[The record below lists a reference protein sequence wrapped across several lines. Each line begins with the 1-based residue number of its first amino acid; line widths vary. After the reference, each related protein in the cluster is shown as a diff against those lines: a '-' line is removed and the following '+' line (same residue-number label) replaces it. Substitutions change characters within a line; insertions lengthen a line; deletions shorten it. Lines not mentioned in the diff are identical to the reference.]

1 MADQQ
6 IPHVYTLTELTSAA
20 DQQRRV
26 VILRT
31 DLPRRAVVITVVTV
45 AASFLPTVVLWS
57 LMGPWA
63 LFFPAAAV
71 LAAFYLIERRTATGL
86 HLRTYQAMWD
96 RRKSVSGKFI
106 CCGVEIQPRMSG
118 YGHIVQAAMPSPFR
132 SVPAASLDLFVGES
146 ARVRTAQ
153 QRASKDEPARAGG
166 RSARGDVPPQTR
178 RRVRSR
184 KGADPFTFATDRR

>member
-20 DQQRRV
+20 DQQRRIV
-26 VILRT
+26 LLRT
-31 DLPRRAVVITVVTV
+31 DLPRRAVVITTITVV
-45 AASFLPTVVLWS
+45 ASFLPTVVLWR

-71 LAAFYLIERRTATGL
+71 AGAFYLIERRTATGL

-118 YGHIVQAAMPSPFR
+118 YGHIVQAAMPSPYR
-132 SVPAASLDLFVGES
+132 SAPTAPIDLFVDGS
-146 ARVRTAQ
+146 ARAETAP
-153 QRASKDEPARAGG
+153 QRASKDQAATGPVAGDSRPPAPRRG
-166 RSARGDVPPQTR
+166 RSR
-178 RRVRSR
+178 R
-184 KGADPFTFATDRR
+184 GADPFTFAAGRR